1 MGISTSPPRPARR
14 RTLALLAVG
23 LLGLAATACRLP
35 SRYDLATVADGLQN
49 PWDISFAPG
58 GEMFFTERIGDVNV
72 LRGGQV
78 TTFNRPADVVQASEG
93 GMMGI
98 AVDPAF
104 GTANRRI
111 YTCYLSNAAGALDV
125 RVVRWDVSDDWTTLA
140 NPAPLVTGIP
150 ATSGRHSGCRT
161 RFGPDGNLWITT
173 GDAASPTNPQNPQSL
188 GGKVLHI
195 TTDGAAA
202 PGNPGGAFAPQ
213 IYAYGFRNPQ
223 GITFRPGDGRP
234 FIIEHGPDCSD
245 EITPLSPGGNGGWN
259 PVNPNNPSAYNENVP
274 MTDFNRYPNALP
286 PSWTSGCP
294 TMAPSGGTFV
304 TDNDWGDRK
313 GQIAMAVLK
322 DQQLRMINVTDG
334 VVDAG
339 GAIVTGQGR
348 LRVAVEGPDG
358 KLYVAVDA
366 NPGKI
371 FSVDPVP

>member
-1 MGISTSPPRPARR
+1 MGNATTPPRPARR
-14 RTLALLAVG
+14 RTLALLAIG
-23 LLGLAATACRLP
+23 LLGLTATACRLP

-58 GEMFFTERIGDVNV
+58 GEMFFTERVGDVNV

-78 TTFNRPADVVQASEG
+78 TTFNRPADVSPRGEG

-98 AVDPAF
+98 AVDPGFAS
-104 GTANRRI
+104 NRRI
-111 YTCYLSNAAGALDV
+111 YTCYITASDV
-125 RVVRWDVSDDWTTLA
+125 RVVRWDVSADWTRLD
-140 NPAPLVTGIP
+140 NGVPLVTGIP
-150 ATSGRHSGCRT
+150 AAASGRHSGCRT
-161 RFGPDGNLWITT
+161 RFAPDGALWVTT
-173 GDAASPTNPQNPQSL
+173 GDAASPTNPQNLQSL
-188 GGKVLHI
+188 GGKVLRI
-195 TTDGAAA
+195 GTEPPANTSVDPLGS
-202 PGNPGGAFAPQ
+202 

-234 FIIEHGPDCSD
+234 FLIEHGPDCYD
-245 EITPLSPGGNGGWN
+245 EITPLSAGGNGGWN
-259 PVNPNNPSAYNENVP
+259 PVNPNNASAYNENVP
-274 MTDFNRYPNALP
+274 MTDFAKYPNALV

-294 TMAPSGGTFV
+294 TLAPSGGTFV

-371 FSVDPVP
+371 FTVDPVP